1 MARVTRAAAAA
12 ARPSLDA
19 LDDALLLH
27 IIGVMI
33 SDDGFDAVHD
43 AEEAWHPT
51 HLASLACVSR
61 CASRRRRCT
70 DAPLAPCALVVM
82 ISARKR

>member
-33 SDDGFDAVHD
+33 SDDSAA
-43 AEEAWHPT
+43 AEEAWHPS
-51 HLASLACVSR
+51 HLARLACVSR
-61 CASRRRRCT
+61 CVPSAALQRRWRR
-70 DAPLAPCALVVM
+70 ALV
-82 ISARKR
+82 